1 MLVCLLKSC
10 SSIDP
15 RSSITHRWPTFLP
28 DGKHFLYLGGT
39 FGIGEGTAIYV
50 ASLESKESKLVLRA
64 NSNVEYA
71 EGYLLYQR
79 ETTLM
84 AQPFDA
90 KRLETVG
97 EAFPLAEQV
106 QQGVGNVTAGF
117 FSVSENG
124 ILAYL
129 AGNENGSSQLTWFDR
144 SGKQLGVLGDQAVY
158 SSVRLS
164 PDGKRATVNV
174 IDPQSGRPDIWL
186 YEVARNR
193 RTRFTFDPAQERLLA
208 WSPDGSSIA
217 FSSNRKGHFDIYQ
230 KASSGAGNEELL
242 MESNFDKQ
250 PTSWSTDGRF
260 LLYWT
265 IDTKTQA
272 DIWILPLSGDRTPF
286 PFLNTE
292 FNEGNGQFSPDG
304 RWIAY
309 FSTES
314 GRVEL
319 YVAPFPGPGG
329 KRQIS
334 TSGAT
339 VPARWREDGKEIFYL
354 APDNKLMAAEVN
366 GQGATL
372 EVGAVRALFE
382 VRRGGPGSVYD
393 VTTDGQ
399 RFLVNTAVEQ
409 KESSPITLVINWTAD
424 LKK

>member
-124 ILAYL
+124 ILAYQ

-242 MESNFDKQ
+242 LESNFDKQ
-250 PTSWSTDGRF
+250 PTSWSRDGRF

-265 IDTKTQA
+265 IDPKTQA

-339 VPARWREDGKEIFYL
+339 VPARWRGDGKEIFYL

-393 VTTDGQ
+393 VTGDGQ

-409 KESSPITLVINWTAD
+409 KTSSPITLVVNWTAD